1 VSPIVHPEVEEYAE
15 AHTTPPPPHLAA
27 LAEET
32 RAKLD
37 LPQMLTGAVEG
48 RFLEALV
55 WATAARRVLELGT
68 YSGYSALSMAAALP
82 DGGEVVTCEV
92 SDEHADFA
100 QRHID
105 ATPYRDRIRILRG
118 PALESIAT
126 LDGQFDLVFV
136 DADKANYVNYYEAV
150 VPKLADRG
158 LIAAD
163 NTLWSG
169 QVADP
174 EDDSETTARIRRF
187 NDHVRAD
194 ERVVSVML
202 TVRDGVTLIRR
213 A

>member
-1 VSPIVHPEVEEYAE
+1 MSPIVYPEVEQYVE
-15 AHTTPPPPHLAA
+15 AHTAPPPPYMAA

-32 RAKLD
+32 RANLD
-37 LPQMLTGAVEG
+37 RPQMLTGTVEG
-48 RFLEALV
+48 RFLEMLV
-55 WATAARRVLELGT
+55 WATGARRVLELGT

-118 PALESIAT
+118 PALESLAS
-126 LDGQFDLVFV
+126 LDGPFDLVFI
-136 DADKANYVNYYEAV
+136 DADKANYVNYYEAAL
-150 VPKLADRG
+150 PKLADRG

-174 EDDSETTARIRRF
+174 DDDSETTAAIRGF